1 MGLFIKNTDF
11 IGLDIGSTAIRLV
24 QLRPGAKPSLMAYG
38 SVPVEGN
45 ITISDAAGD
54 QDKVAALI
62 KQLLVE
68 NKIAA
73 KDVVVGLPSNKVFAT
88 VIRTPNIDRKQL
100 GKAIGLQA
108 EQFIPM
114 ALNQVKLDWAV
125 LNETP
130 DGKNLDV
137 LLVSAPNS
145 IVEKYVSIVEKAG
158 LEALALEA
166 NAVAVT
172 RSLLPAGS
180 PACVVL
186 DLGSLDSD
194 VTVVWKNVPMLMR
207 SVEVGGLTVV
217 RTVSKTLGL
226 DEAQATQFTYKFG
239 LTQSKLEGQ
248 VYRAVKPVLDGL
260 VAEVV
265 KSIKF
270 FNSRYPDVTLEKL
283 VVTGGPSMM
292 PELGIYLANS
302 LGMPVEFGNAWTNVA
317 YPAELQDKLMSLS
330 SQYAT
335 AVGLAG
341 RGYIA

>member
-24 QLRPGAKPSLMAYG
+24 QLRPGAKPSLMAYA

-68 NKIAA
+68 NKIMA

-100 GKAIGLQA
+100 GKAISLQA
-108 EQFIPM
+108 EQFVPM
-114 ALNQVKLDWAV
+114 AISQVKLDWAV

-130 DGKNLDV
+130 DGKSLDV
-137 LLVSAPNS
+137 LLISAPNS

-172 RSLLPAGS
+172 RSLLPAGA

-207 SVEVGGLTVV
+207 SIEVGGLTVV

-302 LGMPVEFGNAWTNVA
+302 LGMPVEFGNAWTNVS